1 VVATPVQNDDSQF
14 AGGLEPVLDEPG
26 SDLHRLAEIATRL
39 SRALRPGDLVL
50 LIGPLGAGKTTLVR
64 LLAHCVG
71 VADAVRSPSF
81 TIANSYA
88 GPLPVHHLDL
98 YRLERLTDEDALVL
112 EDYLTADAVTMVE
125 WPDTGLARLG
135 EPTWVVRLA
144 HASPDTRDVRL
155 EASPAAA
162 ARWRAA
168 AGPPGDDGLSGVS
181 GE

>member
-1 VVATPVQNDDSQF
+1 VVEVPLHDDDSPLS
-14 AGGLEPVLDEPG
+14 AGREAVLDEPG
-26 SDLHRLAEIATRL
+26 TDLHRLGDIATRF

-64 LLAHCVG
+64 LLADGLG
-71 VADAVRSPSF
+71 VTDAVRSPSF
-81 TIANSYA
+81 TIANRYA

-112 EDYLTADAVTMVE
+112 EDYLTPDAVTMVE

-162 ARWRAA
+162 VRWRAA
-168 AGPPGDDGLSGVS
+168 GGSPDDDAASGVS